1 MNAIPLSTLLEN
13 LNRLPLMWGARYIV
27 LFVLLLSAGVA
38 QAAEIHIDGVACQ
51 LADAIIA
58 ANTDQAVFGCAA
70 GAGADTLI
78 LTRDI
83 KLQLGDLPS
92 ITSDITIEFASQAAQ
107 ECGSDGNEEPPDDPD
122 DPPINDDPPDDPNDP
137 PINDDPP
144 NDPNDPPIND
154 DPPDDPDDP
163 TDDPDDPPGDDDPP
177 VDPPTIPPIPP
188 DEPDDPPDDP
198 NDPPSEDTDIVPSPS
213 PTQRIGDPGETPTGT
228 ATAPPIVTATI
239 SPTADRTA
247 TALATVSGTP
257 SGAIT
262 PTVPS
267 DIREPRANEAAGIPA
282 YCLHVVAYGENLYRI
297 SLRYDMTVREIS
309 SFNKLLSD
317 DQLNEGKVLII
328 PHEGCQQ
335 YAALK
340 G

>member
-1 MNAIPLSTLLEN
+1 MPISLSTLHDVLC
-13 LNRLPLMWGARYIV
+13 RFPQMPVAPRYLILV
-27 LFVLLLSAGVA
+27 IALLSAGVA

-51 LADAIIA
+51 LADAIMA

-137 PINDDPP
+137 PLGNPP
-144 NDPNDPPIND
+144 DDPNDPPIND

-188 DEPDDPPDDP
+188 DEPDDPPSYDRD
-198 NDPPSEDTDIVPSPS
+198 EFPS
-213 PTQRIGDPGETPTGT
+213 PTPTKRVGDPGETPTIPLIITATSSPTPDGT
-228 ATAPPIVTATI
+228 ATAF
-239 SPTADRTA
+239 
-247 TALATVSGTP
+247 ATVSGTP
-257 SGAIT
+257 DGDIT

-267 DIREPRANEAAGIPA
+267 DIGDPRANEAPGIPA
-282 YCLHVVAYGENLYRI
+282 HCLHVVAYGENLYRI
-297 SLRYDMTVREIS
+297 ALKYDMTVREIS

-317 DQLNEGKVLII
+317 DRLEEGQELII
-328 PHEGCQQ
+328 PHEDCHQ

>member
-38 QAAEIHIDGVACQ
+38 QAAQIYIDGVACQ
-51 LADAIIA
+51 LSDAIIA

-144 NDPNDPPIND
+144 DDPNDPPIND
-154 DPPDDPDDP
+154 DPPDDPNDP
-163 TDDPDDPPGDDDPP
+163 PINDDPPGDDDPP

-188 DEPDDPPDDP
+188 DEPDDPPGDP

-213 PTQRIGDPGETPTGT
+213 PTQRIGDPGETPTIPPIIT
-228 ATAPPIVTATI
+228 ATS
-239 SPTADRTA
+239 SPTPDGAA
-247 TALATVSGTP
+247 TAFATVSGTP

-262 PTVPS
+262 PTVPG
-267 DIREPRANEAAGIPA
+267 DIGQPSANNAPEIPSH
-282 YCLHVVAYGENLYRI
+282 CLHIVSSGENLYRI
-297 SLRYDMTVREIS
+297 ALKYGLTVREMS
-309 SFNKLLSD
+309 NFNKLLSD
-317 DQLNEGKVLII
+317 DRLLEGQALII